1 MFGYPFNPLQNQGAE
16 GSSELNGVIYP
27 TSNLNGTLI
36 SGTKTGNNPRGWF
49 FLSSI
54 SWISTFPMFPVT
66 TCLDPRF
73 NSLVDWLVCSL
84 EIFPGWN
91 AWTHGTVDGRNPAPV
106 GRYFIPLFS
115 GFHTSQVVQDFFYQQ
130 YDMYDWLYLPRHIV
144 WGHLLRFAIQRP
156 PYRPKHGSPQ
166 EGMTGCL
173 GFSCISLTFMVNY

>member
-1 MFGYPFNPLQNQGAE
+1 MSIRVSYTQQA
-16 GSSELNGVIYP
+16 
-27 TSNLNGTLI
+27 
-36 SGTKTGNNPRGWF
+36 TKTGPLFQALKPEQPKRLIFSF
-49 FLSSI
+49 FDLMDLHLSD
-54 SWISTFPMFPVT
+54 WIPVT